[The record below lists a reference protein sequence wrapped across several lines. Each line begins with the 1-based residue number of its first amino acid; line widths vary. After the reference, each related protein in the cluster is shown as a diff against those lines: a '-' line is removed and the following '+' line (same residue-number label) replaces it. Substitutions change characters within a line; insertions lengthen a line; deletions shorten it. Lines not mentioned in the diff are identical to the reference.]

1 MMAKLT
7 DKEEAIATLI
17 ACTRRK
23 RRPKSITEIAGIIEF
38 LFKELGSYK
47 KVGETVGLST
57 EMLREFRSVKFLDP
71 TLRILVDK
79 RVIDSV
85 DLVYRMS
92 KLNPKA
98 QKAVIEKFL
107 KDDLTGDDARVVKS
121 FQRRNS
127 QSIRNTISKIMKSRN
142 IRTYIVEFEI
152 PRGKKISQIRER
164 FEKIVGKTEI
174 ISLVVNGKVAALELS
189 YKGQKKLRERAKE
202 KKITLRKFVLR
213 LLKE

>member
-1 MMAKLT
+1 MAKAT
-7 DKEEAIATLI
+7 EEEKAIATLI

-23 RRPKSITEIAGIIEF
+23 RRPKSITDIADIIEF
-38 LFKELGSYK
+38 LWKELGSYK

-57 EMLREFRSVKFLDP
+57 EMLREFRSVKSLDP
-71 TLRILVDK
+71 TVRTLVDK

-85 DLVYRMS
+85 DLVYRIS
-92 KLNPKA
+92 KLNAKA

-107 KDDLTGDDARVVKS
+107 KDDLTGYDARVVKS
-121 FQRRNS
+121 FQRRS
-127 QSIRNTISKIMKSRN
+127 GQPIRNTISKIMKSRN

-152 PRGKKISQIRER
+152 PRGKNMSQIRKR

-174 ISLVVNGKVAALELS
+174 VSFVVNGKVAALELS
-189 YKGQKKLRERAKE
+189 YQGQKKLLERAKE
-202 KKITLRKFVLR
+202 KKITLRKFVIR

>member
-1 MMAKLT
+1 MAKAT
-7 DKEEAIATLI
+7 DKEVAIATLI

-38 LFKELGSYK
+38 LWKELGSYK

-71 TLRILVDK
+71 TVRTLVDK

-85 DLVYRMS
+85 DLVYRIS
-92 KLNPKA
+92 KLNAKA

-121 FQRRNS
+121 FQRRS
-127 QSIRNTISKIMKSRN
+127 GQSIRNTISKIMKSRN

-152 PRGKKISQIRER
+152 PRGKNMSQIRKR

-174 ISLVVNGKVAALELS
+174 VSFVVNGKVAALELS
-189 YKGQKKLRERAKE
+189 YQGQKKLRERAKE
-202 KKITLRKFVLR
+202 KKITLRKFVIR

>member
-1 MMAKLT
+1 MAKAT

-23 RRPKSITEIAGIIEF
+23 RRPKSITDIADIIEF
-38 LFKELGSYK
+38 LWKELGSYK

-71 TLRILVDK
+71 TVRTLVDK

-85 DLVYRMS
+85 DLVYRIS
-92 KLNPKA
+92 KLNAKA

-121 FQRRNS
+121 FQRRS
-127 QSIRNTISKIMKSRN
+127 GQSIRNTISKIMKSRN

-152 PRGKKISQIRER
+152 PRGKNMSQIRKR

-174 ISLVVNGKVAALELS
+174 VSFVVNGKVAALELS

-202 KKITLRKFVLR
+202 KKITLRKFVIR